1 MRVVRNIGHVK
12 RRKRLAKWSALA
24 GFAML
29 GSTFWLALNPKFI
42 ILAYLPLLLGTIVF
56 HYGMQQISR
65 WNRNPRNDVL
75 LDQRLQHLGD
85 KYSLIHYSQLG
96 KRTVDHLLVHPAGVL
111 VLTVRELPGKV
122 SYRRGRWRKTGGG
135 IGRLFGMGGPQL
147 GNPTAETDTS
157 VKTVEQFLADAQ
169 HTAEVDGAIVF
180 VNPLAE
186 LDVEEPDYP
195 VTNGEGLADFIR
207 TLAPE
212 PGVRIPDN
220 RPLVDLLSRGEELE
234 QPVRTVRRRPVR
246 KRAA

>member
-42 ILAYLPLLLGTIVF
+42 IIAYLPLLAGTIIF
-56 HYGMQQISR
+56 HYGMQQVSR

-122 SYRRGRWRKTGGG
+122 TYRRGRWRKSGGG

-147 GNPTAETDTS
+147 GSPTAETDVS
-157 VKTVEQFLADAQ
+157 VKTVEAFLAEADYQAD
-169 HTAEVDGAIVF
+169 VDGVIVF
-180 VNPLAE
+180 MNPLAE

-195 VTNGEGLADFIR
+195 VTNGEGLSDFIR
-207 TLAPE
+207 TLAPD
-212 PGVRIPDN
+212 PGVPGGDTRA
-220 RPLVDLLSRGEELE
+220 LTDLLSRGEELE
-234 QPVRTVRRRPVR
+234 QPVRAPRRRPVR